1 MKGSA
6 HRSHSAALAVLA
18 FLLVTF
24 AVASPAYGRA

>member
-24 AVASPAYGRA
+24 AVAGYGRA